1 MFIKWIKDKVMSGM
15 KLGSF
20 FWFTNGEKEL
30 RVLKEEAEAFAE
42 ANPEYRRGKLNTGPR
57 KKEVVMEQPKEY
69 NYEEDMA
76 QLGQAPRW
84 VEADGVNNNV
94 LTMNKPVVESR
105 PFQLGET
112 VPVGTRIS
120 ANMFLVEG
128 TVQMRPMPGSNRTPI
143 TADQRRIVLAS
154 NIDEAI
160 QKYVNHFTSLNTAL
174 ETYVVVNAA
183 ASEAIL

>member
-1 MFIKWIKDKVMSGM
+1 MSGM

-42 ANPEYRRGKLNTGPR
+42 ANPEYRRGKLSTGPR

-84 VEADGVNNNV
+84 LEADAVNNNV
-94 LTMNKPVVESR
+94 LTMPNPIQTAEI
-105 PFQLGET
+105 
-112 VPVGTRIS
+112 VPTNQRIS
-120 ANMFLVEG
+120 TNMFLVEG
-128 TVQMRPMPGSNRTPI
+128 TVQMRPTPGSNRTPI

-160 QKYVNHFTSLNTAL
+160 QKYVNHFASLNTAL